1 MEVVLPVG
9 GIAADAQGEELEG
22 APAARH
28 LLVIALDAAV
38 GKVDAEEQLRWR
50 CGHVQGAGGVLGIDD
65 TFASVGVAE
74 GISCVG
80 ASCFWGESKS
90 GVD

>member
-1 MEVVLPVG
+1 MSLSFREAKISFNMLTCFASTEFG
-9 GIAADAQGEELEG
+9 AAAGIAEGFAIGALE
-22 APAARH
+22 
-28 LLVIALDAAV
+28 
-38 GKVDAEEQLRWR
+38 
-50 CGHVQGAGGVLGIDD
+50 
-65 TFASVGVAE
+65 ASSGDGVAE

>member
-1 MEVVLPVG
+1 MSLSFREAKISFKMPSCLASTEFG
-9 GIAADAQGEELEG
+9 AAAGIAEG
-22 APAARH
+22 F
-28 LLVIALDAAV
+28 AV
-38 GKVDAEEQLRWR
+38 GALEAS
-50 CGHVQGAGGVLGIDD
+50 AG
-65 TFASVGVAE
+65 VGVAE